1 MIEGQAVNTGA
12 GMEMSKLAPGYDGEQ
27 AVEIALRDPDGDG
40 RRTLTTITKL
50 DILDYLLKRGVIHE
64 THLTAAKRL
73 RSDAKNVSG
82 RPTTV
87 NMDGTSSGAYR
98 ENAAVLEAVEA
109 SRRLKRILAIFEP
122 ADEIFLL
129 AVVVN
134 GYSLKSACRFAGWHQ
149 HSGSNSL
156 RLILWALA
164 REYGL
169 AS

>member
-1 MIEGQAVNTGA
+1 MNAMA
-12 GMEMSKLAPGYDGEQ
+12 KLPGYDGEQ
-27 AVEIALRDPDGDG
+27 IVEIPVRDPDGDG
-40 RRTLTTITKL
+40 KRELKTIAKL
-50 DILDYLLKRGVIHE
+50 NILDYLKARGIIHE
-64 THLTAAKRL
+64 THIAAAKRL
-73 RSDAKNVSG
+73 CDDAQNVSG
-82 RPTTV
+82 RPVTV
-87 NMDGTSSGAYR
+87 RTDGLTSGAYR

-122 ADEIFLL
+122 SDEIFLL

-134 GYSLKSACRFAGWHQ
+134 GYSLKSACRFVGWHQ
-149 HSGSNSL
+149 HAGSNAL